1 MKFMSV
7 WENEE
12 AIVNVEWEVEVER
25 GAFGGSTLTQESSL
39 ANSKLT
45 ILIFWKE
52 QESDGLGIYVQGV

>member
-25 GAFGGSTLTQESSL
+25 GAFGGSTLT
-39 ANSKLT
+39 
-45 ILIFWKE
+45 
-52 QESDGLGIYVQGV
+52 